1 VVDVERNAYL
11 RLSGC
16 GRVVPSSFQGSS
28 PRMACLDPD
37 LCYVINDIALIPFSP
52 ALSQRTILNNNES
65 SWKKRGCR
73 LGIRDQRDATQ
84 EPHPVPVP
92 DYHKHTVIDHWMY
105 VCLRALTSM
114 HDMQPPSCVRSG
126 SRLGSEQS
134 TVHVEK
140 IIANFRIRVARPNCH
155 RRYGQ
160 QRQCNPKPAVSS
172 YINNPV
178 SPPRLQEQTCSTVLI
193 PVACKYNRP
202 LHPNLRLPPFP
213 CQVRPS

>member
-1 VVDVERNAYL
+1 MEKA
-11 RLSGC
+11 RLS
-16 GRVVPSSFQGSS
+16 
-28 PRMACLDPD
+28 
-37 LCYVINDIALIPFSP
+37 I
-52 ALSQRTILNNNES
+52 
-65 SWKKRGCR
+65 
-73 LGIRDQRDATQ
+73 IRDQRDATQ

-172 YINNPV
+172 YINSPV